1 MKNVPKILQVGKF
14 YPPTLGGIERVMQ
27 DICDGINAS
36 GLTCDVLCSNSIKSF
51 QLDIL
56 DSKARIYRT
65 KSYGKVANTS
75 ITPQMIYFLKN
86 IGKAY
91 DIIHLHL
98 PDPMANLALL
108 CANLHDKIVI
118 LHWHSDIIKQKY
130 LLQLYKPLQSWLLKR
145 ANVIIGTSPKYIKQS
160 KTLQAYKHKCVSIPL
175 GTTPPTLNLSTKHQ
189 DLKMLLVMGRLVKYK
204 GFEYAI
210 NMMQYLPEDYRL
222 SINGDGDLKAELQS
236 LIEKLGLT
244 QRVSIKSPGF
254 LSNKQLQEIYA
265 EHGILILPSLSKN
278 ESFGL
283 VQIEAMSHG
292 VPVVSCS
299 IEGSGVDWVNQN
311 GYSGIVVPPKDPKA
325 LAQAVSEIS
334 KNYDFYSKNAIQR
347 FQEHFTKEKMI
358 SSLRDLYIRLM
369 DQSTND
375 KSIHSV

>member
-1 MKNVPKILQVGKF
+1 MKNIPKILQVGKF
-14 YPPTLGGIERVMQ
+14 YPPIVGGIETTMQ
-27 DICDGINAS
+27 DICNGINAS

-86 IGKAY
+86 IGKSY

-108 CANLHDKIVI
+108 CANLHNKIVI

-130 LLQLYKPLQSWLLKR
+130 LLQVYKPLQSWLLKR
-145 ANVIIGTSPKYIKQS
+145 ANVIIGTSPKYIEQS
-160 KTLQAYKHKCVSIPL
+160 KTLQAYKHKCISIPL
-175 GTTPPTLNLSTKHQ
+175 GTTPPILNLSTKHQ
-189 DLKMLLVMGRLVKYK
+189 NPKMLLAIGRLVKYK

-210 NMMQYLPEDYRL
+210 KMMQYLPQDYCL
-222 SINGDGDLKAELQS
+222 CIGGKGELESSLKALVSSLNLKHRIFFLGFVADKDLPELYAKS
-236 LIEKLGLT
+236 GIFILS
-244 QRVSIKSPGF
+244 SIT
-254 LSNKQLQEIYA
+254 
-265 EHGILILPSLSKN
+265 KN
-278 ESFGL
+278 EAFGL

-325 LAQAVSEIS
+325 LAQAVLEIS

-358 SSLRDLYIRLM
+358 SSLKDLYIRLM
-369 DQSTND
+369 D
-375 KSIHSV
+375 